1 MRAVLDVNVHVSALL
16 SRGGAPA
23 ALLRLWLE
31 GRFELLV
38 SPLLL
43 HELTRTLTYPK
54 LRKRIAADQATDYVH
69 LLARSATTC
78 TDAPAEA
85 RFRSEDPA
93 DDYLIGLAASER
105 ALLVSGDAH
114 LLALE
119 AQLVPVYPP
128 RAFLEL
134 LDVSAGR

>member
-23 ALLRLWLE
+23 VILRRWLE

-38 SPLLL
+38 SPMLLD
-43 HELTRTLTYPK
+43 ELTRTLDYPK
-54 LRKRIAADQATDYVH
+54 LRKRIDPDQAAAYAHV
-69 LLARSATTC
+69 LAGSATSC
-78 TDAPAEA
+78 ADAAVDL

-93 DDYLIGLAASER
+93 DDYVIALAASER

-114 LLALE
+114 VLALE
-119 AQLVPVYPP
+119 AQLVPVYTP
-128 RAFLEL
+128 RAFLDFLE
-134 LDVSAGR
+134 DNAP

>member
-23 ALLRLWLE
+23 TILRRWLE

-43 HELTRTLTYPK
+43 DELARTLDYPK
-54 LRKRIAADQATDYVH
+54 LRKRIDANQATAYVQV
-69 LLARSATTC
+69 LASSATSC
-78 TDAPAEA
+78 ADAAVDL
-85 RFRSEDPA
+85 RFRSEDAA
-93 DDYLIGLAASER
+93 DDYLIAIAASER

-114 LLALE
+114 LLTLE
-119 AQLVPVYPP
+119 AQLVPVYTP
-128 RAFLEL
+128 RVFLDL
-134 LDVSAGR
+134 LEANAP